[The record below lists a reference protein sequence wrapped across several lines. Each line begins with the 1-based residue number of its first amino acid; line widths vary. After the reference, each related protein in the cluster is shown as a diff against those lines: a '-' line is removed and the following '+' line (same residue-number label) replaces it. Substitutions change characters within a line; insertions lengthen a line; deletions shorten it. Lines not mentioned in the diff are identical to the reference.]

1 LIAHD
6 AHIWGAL
13 GGIAMIGALDWHFY
27 VDFVKAVM
35 ATIQGWL

>member
-1 LIAHD
+1 
-6 AHIWGAL
+6 
-13 GGIAMIGALDWHFY
+13 MIGALDWHFY